1 MSKAPQTKEAKLE
14 AAPAPAEP
22 QPEKLFPVVLTKNYM
37 PAEGTPIEI
46 IGHMQPKIEA
56 KDSAGRVTLVSPEQ
70 WIAGEP
76 CPPPVPGTGYPNK
89 FWAGTH
95 VKVPVAEAK
104 KLIANKAAERADD
117 IAA

>member
-1 MSKAPQTKEAKLE
+1 MSKAPKTTEAKLE
-14 AAPAPAEP
+14 AAPAPAAP

-37 PAEGTPIEI
+37 PLEGTPIEI
-46 IGHMQPKIEA
+46 IGYLKPKVERKNA
-56 KDSAGRVTLVSPEQ
+56 AGQMILVEKEE
-70 WIAGEP
+70 WISGEP
-76 CPPPVPGTGYPNK
+76 CPPPIPGAGYPNK

-95 VKVPVAEAK
+95 VRVPVAEAK